1 MMNTNKAKRHTSY
14 KNALSG
20 FPMYSLALPLNGAT
34 CANIRSDI
42 EIERK
47 LI

>member
-1 MMNTNKAKRHTSY
+1 MMNTNKAKRYTSY

-20 FPMYSLALPLNGAT
+20 FPMYSLALPLNLAT